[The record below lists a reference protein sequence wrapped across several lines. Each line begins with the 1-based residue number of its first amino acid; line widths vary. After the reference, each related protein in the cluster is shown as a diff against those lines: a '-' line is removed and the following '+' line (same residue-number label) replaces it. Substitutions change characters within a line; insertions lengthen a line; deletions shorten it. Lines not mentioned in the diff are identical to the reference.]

1 MFSCYNEL
9 ILVIPFMYMLRTE
22 LLLFSKIFF
31 FSLVIFIEQPREYP
45 GCNRTTGLSRMDEL
59 KKDRRVMAAQLQV

>member
-9 ILVIPFMYMLRTE
+9 ILVIPLTYMLRTE

-31 FSLVIFIEQPREYP
+31 FSMFSYCLLNSHESIPDVTEQQSE
-45 GCNRTTGLSRMDEL
+45 SRMVFS
-59 KKDRRVMAAQLQV
+59 RQS